1 MFELMPLSRNERKLM
16 NMFDDF
22 DRAFFQDLDK
32 SVLSCRTDVLDKG
45 DRYVLQAEL
54 PGFCKEDIH
63 IDIDGDS
70 LTVRAEHNEE
80 KKEEKPNF
88 IRRERHCG
96 TYTRSFDV
104 SGVEV
109 ENISAKYEN
118 GVLELDL
125 PKKGEVR
132 PTSRSVNID

>member
-54 PGFCKEDIH
+54 PGFRKEDIH

-70 LTVRAEHNEE
+70 LTVRAEHSEE
-80 KKEEKPNF
+80 TKEEKPNF
-88 IRRERHCG
+88 IRRERHSG

-118 GVLELDL
+118 GVLELAL

-132 PTSRSVNID
+132 PASRSVNID